1 MFDLNKKN
9 IQVFLISLALFLS
22 FIFLAHVGLAQVDTG
37 INYAEATG
45 LGKQDI
51 RITVVKIIRIFLG
64 FLGIIAVFVVMYAGW
79 LWMSSEG
86 NPEQIS
92 RAKRVLSN
100 GIVGVIIIL
109 SSFAITSFIL
119 NKLMEATG
127 SIPSSPHVN
136 INFTGGLSSSGNHI
150 IESHYPARNQKDV
163 PRNTSIIITFKEQ
176 MNIADLITGSNINT
190 ANILIYK
197 TTDSLSGPHVT
208 NVLATTT
215 DGKTFR
221 FKPVDYLGSPSEKV
235 WYTVALSS
243 NIHKADGNLAF
254 PESVGGIGY
263 DWSFEVSNIIDTTPP
278 KIMSIIPVPDAE
290 EPRNVIIQINF
301 NEAIDPLSASGHT
314 STFNNI
320 VVTDLTASTTVV
332 GNFYI
337 SNEYK
342 TIEFL
347 TENACGVNSCGNTI
361 YCLPANANLNVL
373 VKAATLININ
383 EPVASFPFDG
393 IVDMVGNSLDGN
405 KNGTAQ
411 GPQSQSGLP
420 PFNANSP
427 DITTQGDDYTWTFKT
442 NNDIDISSPIIESI
456 SPTIGEMGVKLDREP
471 KAVFNKILMSSSL
484 TKNDPVGS
492 GSIALYADLPAHEV
506 FYWIGKHNNTLTN
519 KTTVTIK
526 HENFVEG
533 ASYIPEFNAGIK
545 DIYQNCYSPSAGPNG
560 TGGNCVPNP
569 PTQPYCC
576 DGVLS
581 AVSCEP

>member
-1 MFDLNKKN
+1 MFKLNKKN
-9 IQVFLISLALFLS
+9 IQIFLISVAFFLS
-22 FIFLAHVGLAQVDTG
+22 FIFLVHVGLAQVNTG

-51 RITVVKIIRIFLG
+51 RITIVKVIRIFLG

-86 NPEQIS
+86 NQEQIS

-100 GIVGVIIIL
+100 GIVGIIIIL

-119 NKLMEATG
+119 NKLMEVTG
-127 SIPSSPHVN
+127 SIPPSPNTN
-136 INFTGGLSSSGNHI
+136 IKFTSGLGSSGNRI
-150 IESHYPARNQKDV
+150 IESHYPARNQKNV
-163 PRNTSIIITFKEQ
+163 PRNTSIIITFKEP
-176 MNIADLITGSNINT
+176 MNIADLITGSNINI

-197 TTDSLSGPHVT
+197 TSDGLSGPHVT

-235 WYTVALSS
+235 WYTVALSG

-254 PESVGGIGY
+254 PGNVSGIGY
-263 DWSFEVSNIIDTTPP
+263 DWSFEVSNIIDITPP
-278 KIMSIIPVPDAE
+278 KIMSIIPIPDSE
-290 EPRNVIIQINF
+290 EPRNVVIQINF

-320 VVTDLTASTTVV
+320 VITDLGASTTVD

-342 TIEFL
+342 TVEFL
-347 TENACGVNSCGNTI
+347 TEDACGVNSCGNTI

-373 VKAATLININ
+373 IKAATLINIS
-383 EPVASFPFDG
+383 EPAASFPFDG
-393 IVDMVGNSLDGN
+393 IVDMAENSLDGN
-405 KNGTAQ
+405 KNDIAQ
-411 GPQSQSGLP
+411 GPQSQSGFP
-420 PFNANSP
+420 PFNANNP
-427 DITTQGDDYTWTFKT
+427 DTTTQGDDYTWTFKT
-442 NNDIDISSPIIESI
+442 NSNIDISSPVIESI
-456 SPTIGEMGVKLDREP
+456 SPTIGEMGVDLNSEP

-484 TKNDPVGS
+484 TKNTPPGS
-492 GSIALYADLPAHEV
+492 GSIALYADLSAHEV

-519 KTTVTIK
+519 KTTITIK
-526 HENFVEG
+526 HEDFVEG
-533 ASYIPEFNAGIK
+533 ASYVPEFNAGIK
-545 DIYQNCYSPSAGPNG
+545 DIYQNCYTPSAGPG
-560 TGGNCVPNP
+560 CTPNP
-569 PTQPYCC
+569 PAQPYCC
-576 DGVLS
+576 DGILS
-581 AVSCEP
+581 NVSCNP